1 MLIQITCCNSLTPL
15 YLSRIWSYFTSNNIK
30 KRTRYDIL
38 SSFLSSK
45 NKSNQFKNKYQV
57 RQAVKNINYELE
69 EAEKEFEKLFKA
81 DKEYE

>member
-1 MLIQITCCNSLTPL
+1 MILWEKLFIKSIRN
-15 YLSRIWSYFTSNNIK
+15 K